1 MKVYS
6 YSYKLDSTNESIGK
20 VRAEN
25 VEDAKV
31 LITKIKNLNIDSIE
45 TIFNIT
51 EIEKN
56 E

>member
-20 VRAEN
+20 VQAES
-25 VEDAKV
+25 VEDAK
-31 LITKIKNLNIDSIE
+31 ISIAKIKNLDIDSIE
-45 TIFNIT
+45 TLFNIT

>member
-1 MKVYS
+1 MKMYS
-6 YSYKLDSTNESIGK
+6 YSYKLDSTNESVGK
-20 VRAEN
+20 VQAKN

-31 LITKIKNLNIDSIE
+31 LITKIKNLDIDRIE
-45 TIFNIT
+45 TLFNIT